1 LFCEERKGARRVG
14 RNLMFLE
21 RGRINQNHMT
31 ILLVFSL
38 FFPLAL
44 QASTLEEIQI
54 DHWVYPL
61 IDNLQS
67 RGHFGELYLANR
79 PYTRAEVAGYV
90 LELAEKAENGELDRV
105 EVMWVDRI
113 RREFAGGSSRLAAG
127 EGLEVKDYSFR
138 VGAREELRGDLKDD
152 SKELEP
158 SYESI
163 KIGGAVDPDFSV
175 IGEIGGSL
183 QYKDRMVVVDR
194 LQFNSDPINEP
205 SFRIR
210 SEGLRDRNFRFSQAY
225 IAGEFGPVSLL
236 FGRNNLIWGHGTD
249 RSLTISGIS
258 PPFDLLKYRIKIRTV
273 RATGFLAFLDKTV
286 GQDGLYNRFMYGHR
300 MDWRVSSWMQ
310 LGFSEVA
317 VVTGVGKGVEF
328 RYLNPLIYWPK
339 VQKEEGSEEV
349 NTDVYSAVNWSLFL
363 PPGFFV
369 YGEFMVDDLFVPRSD
384 SNREFPHQ
392 VAFQQGVVLS
402 HNPLPEGL
410 DVEFEY
416 TRIGSFTYLH
426 RGEATYYSHYEAPIG
441 SPLGPDTDSWRIGL
455 SYRVREGIEMK
466 IDYRARRRGENRLE
480 PGVSARGHRGE
491 SFPTGIVERR
501 KSLGLGFQWFARGN
515 LVFSG
520 DFSFNRVH
528 NLNNQR
534 GQSDSI
540 PNLELSLSH
549 FHFFGGSFS
558 GL

>member
-1 LFCEERKGARRVG
+1 
-14 RNLMFLE
+14 
-21 RGRINQNHMT
+21 MT
-31 ILLVFSL
+31 ILLI
-38 FFPLAL
+38 FFLLLPLTL
-44 QASTLEEIQI
+44 HASTLVEIQI

-79 PYTRAEVAGYV
+79 PYTRAEVARYV
-90 LELAEKAENGELDRV
+90 LELAEKGENGELDRV
-105 EVMWVDRI
+105 EAMWVERI
-113 RREFAGGSSRLAAG
+113 RREFEGDISHLAAG
-127 EGLEVKDYSFR
+127 EGLEVNDFSYR
-138 VGAREELRGDLKDD
+138 VGAREEMRGDLKDD

-163 KIGGAVDPDFSV
+163 KFGGAVDPDFSV
-175 IGEIGGSL
+175 VGEIGGSL
-183 QYKDRMVVVDR
+183 QYKDRIVIVDR

-210 SEGLRDRNFRFSQAY
+210 GEGLRDRNFRFSQAY

-236 FGRNNLIWGHGTD
+236 FGRDNLIWGHGAD

-273 RATGFLAFLDKTV
+273 QATGFLAFLDKSV

-300 MDWRVSSWMQ
+300 MDWRASPWMQ
-310 LGFSEVA
+310 LGISEVA
-317 VVTGVGKGVEF
+317 VVTGVGRGVEF

-349 NTDVYSAVNWSLFL
+349 NTDVYSALNWSLFL

-369 YGEFMVDDLFVPRSD
+369 YGELMVDDLFVPRSD
-384 SNREFPHQ
+384 SNGEFPHQ
-392 VAFQQGVVLS
+392 VAFQQGVVWS
-402 HNPLPEGL
+402 HKSLPEGL

-426 RGEATYYSHYEAPIG
+426 RGEATYYGHYDAPIG
-441 SPLGPDTDSWRIGL
+441 SPLGPDTDRWRIGL
-455 SYRVREGIEMK
+455 SYLVRDGLEMK
-466 IDYRARRRGENRLE
+466 FDYRTRRRGENRLE
-480 PGVSARGHRGE
+480 PGISARGHRGE
-491 SFPTGIVERR
+491 PFPTGIVEKR
-501 KSLGLGFQWFARGN
+501 KSLGLGFQWFTRGN

-520 DFSFNRVH
+520 DFSYTRVH

-534 GQSDSI
+534 GRSDSI

-549 FHFFGGSFS
+549 YHSFDGSFS
-558 GL
+558 GF